1 MGFLKKLKEKVGMT
15 EDATEKGS
23 EAGREAETR
32 TADVGSSAKDTINEV
47 KSEQSLMSKIQDVLL
62 FGKGT
67 REDLKEFDMQ
77 LREDYNQELSGI
89 RQRWEEVYLEILD
102 QQPSL
107 NRRFKTIIQ
116 TIDRV
121 KAQVN
126 RATYGYAPL
135 FNRTG
140 QIGSNELATVFNYDK
155 MFGEYLNQLKISE
168 DNVAKN
174 VEAKDWK
181 AVSDGVDNMKAV
193 LADTESRWKER
204 EQYFRSKEVSGPQI
218 TGTTQAE
225 VQAPREVPGVQ
236 VMSATQTE
244 AQSSREVSGSQ
255 LAGTTRTETQP
266 PQVVL
271 CSECGSQNS
280 AGQKFCGNCGKPL
293 QQVEA
298 TCPKCGTRN
307 VAGTRFCGNCGER
320 MP

>member
-15 EDATEKGS
+15 DDAEKGL
-23 EAGREAETR
+23 EAGRDVEAR
-32 TADVGSSAKDTINEV
+32 TADGGSSAKDTINEV
-47 KSEQSLMSKIQDVLL
+47 KSEQSLMSKIQDILM

-77 LREDYNQELSGI
+77 LREDYHKELSGI

-107 NRRFKTIIQ
+107 NRRFKIIIQ
-116 TIDRV
+116 TLDRV
-121 KAQVN
+121 KEQVN

-140 QIGSNELATVFNYDK
+140 QIGSNELAKVFNYDK
-155 MFGEYLNQLKISE
+155 MFGENLNQLKISE

-181 AVSDGVDNMKAV
+181 AVSDGVDGMKV
-193 LADTESRWKER
+193 MLADTERKWKER
-204 EQYFRSKEVSGPQI
+204 EQYFRSKEVSGPQM
-218 TGTTQAE
+218 TG
-225 VQAPREVPGVQ
+225 
-236 VMSATQTE
+236 ATQTE
-244 AQSSREVSGSQ
+244 A
-255 LAGTTRTETQP
+255 QP

-271 CSECGSQNS
+271 CSECGNQNR

-293 QQVEA
+293 QEVAA
-298 TCPKCGTRN
+298 TCPKCGIRN